1 MSVKDKRMI
10 RLWAYMVILTASTVA
25 LLALGDREMLLV
37 RAGKEKAAETWDP
50 FLANVSFRQ
59 IVICGGIA
67 YGS

>member
-37 RAGKEKAAETWDP
+37 RAGKEKGAKT
-50 FLANVSFRQ
+50 
-59 IVICGGIA
+59 
-67 YGS
+67 